1 MVSPNKTLNIPNV
14 STTDRN
20 NNLINSPDGT
30 FIFNTDSL
38 TVQVKKGAAWEDIA
52 TGEGVFSLQDA
63 YDNGPTINMDSNVDL
78 QVFSS
83 SSDLAFAVVE
93 GGASSSVECLNT
105 LKISYENLGGPA
117 LSFDHLTPT
126 SAGAVVANLKG
137 QTQATDATV
146 KNYQM
151 IEYKI
156 TDSSNLTFTTETL
169 HKNLLNGNE
178 TPTFSTGIE
187 NISYRDLNMQN
198 SFIKNAGAIDC
209 SSLDSPT
216 INVLGGSVSGA
227 GSIDSQVITSAL
239 FAQFNEIEQTDPNN
253 SSTLFYNIINRQPAV
268 NANLSWQRNHS
279 ALNSTGGTFTY
290 NREEFVTANVTTGS
304 ESGLHSFYSSSNGAL
319 SEYLRLDGA
328 VDEVS
333 IYKSINCNTNPINNV
348 STIQGTLSNKI
359 DFNSSLLP
367 GALVVESGSVGVLLQ
382 EATTGNNIGITA
394 ISSGFAVNSGSTNIR
409 NTDGTKD
416 ILLDKQN
423 GGNINLRGNASGF
436 VNVQDSNLNLN
447 ANDILETRSISGTNG
462 ALDFSSTINQ
472 LKINTTAAAGLLLQS
487 LTGQISINNK
497 IIYIPDGQ
505 ALTAIAAN
513 TTYVFLGTHTFTST
527 LTINQ
532 PGVVFRGTGRDNSKI
547 QGAFAGALIDVV
559 NQDFEIAD
567 LTLTASGDDTFA
579 LTGSN
584 FAVGQPNSGRTK
596 TLNMHN
602 CQLRNCKNG
611 MILTGFD
618 LVDFSQTLF
627 YYFEQRT
634 DALAQVGVE
643 FRATS
648 KVELTSCEFLRW
660 FDESTFAAPANFF
673 VGDQVKF
680 VNDSGVGFG
689 AVNINGCLTHPQQN
703 QNGVVVD
710 NAATFGFANITSC
723 SFIDLNLNTPT
734 YQPLVIDIDL
744 QPSWIIEANQ
754 GVPNY
759 KAFINTEVDN
769 NATVTTITAASTPT
783 AVLASAF
790 INNGSSRVT
799 LNTSTGLITKDSKR
813 SNYFSINLTGQFTI
827 QSGGNNQ
834 NIEFGL
840 LQNGTPAG
848 PTTKVEA
855 DANVGA
861 NFTFNIIGFANKND
875 NFQLY
880 CQNNSG
886 ANDILVNNLQL
897 AGVES

>member
-1 MVSPNKTLNIPNV
+1 MVTPNKTINTPAV
-14 STTDRN
+14 STVDRDS
-20 NNLINSPDGT
+20 NLSNAPEGSL
-30 FIFNTDSL
+30 IFNSDTG
-38 TVQVKKGAAWEDIA
+38 TVQLKKSVNWEDMA
-52 TGEGVFSLQDA
+52 TGEGIFSLQDA
-63 YDNGPTINMDSNVDL
+63 YDNGPTINMDSNVNM

-105 LKISYENLGGPA
+105 LKISYDNLDGPSLVFDYPTVATLGG
-117 LSFDHLTPT
+117 
-126 SAGAVVANLKG
+126 VVANVG
-137 QTQATDATV
+137 GETQASNTAV
-146 KNYQM
+146 KNYQA
-151 IEYKI
+151 IQYRI
-156 TDSSNLTFTTETL
+156 LDNTDSTFETETTL
-169 HKNLLNGNE
+169 KNYVAGSE
-178 TPTFSTGIE
+178 IECFSSGPE
-187 NISYRDLNMQN
+187 NKSFRDLNMQGN
-198 SFIKNAGAIDC
+198 PITNAGVVNASI
-209 SSLDSPT
+209 LNAPT

-227 GSIDSQVITSAL
+227 ALVDSQAITSS
-239 FAQFNEIEQTDPNN
+239 FIAQLNQIEQTDPTNGGFL
-253 SSTLFYNIINRQPAV
+253 SYNIFNGQPA
-268 NANLSWQRNHS
+268 ANFNISWERNHS
-279 ALNSTGGTFTY
+279 ALNDTGGTFTY
-290 NREEFVTANVTTGS
+290 NKDEFITANVTTGS
-304 ESGLHSFYSSSNGAL
+304 ESGQRNFWCA
-319 SEYLRLDGA
+319 
-328 VDEVS
+328 
-333 IYKSINCNTNPINNV
+333 NN
-348 STIQGTLSNKI
+348 GTLQEFMRFSGIGQVNMYKNLDMSGNDISVVRSVQGANGYI
-359 DFNSSLLP
+359 DFQNLINPSAFEIKANAAQDLSLNSD
-367 GALVVESGSVGVLLQ
+367 
-382 EATTGNNIGITA
+382 TGN
-394 ISSGFAVNSGSTNIR
+394 
-409 NTDGTKD
+409 
-416 ILLDKQN
+416 ILL
-423 GGNINLRGNASGF
+423 
-436 VNVQDSNLNLN
+436 
-447 ANDILETRSISGTNG
+447 
-462 ALDFSSTINQ
+462 
-472 LKINTTAAAGLLLQS
+472 
-487 LTGQISINNK
+487 GQK
-497 IIYIPDGQ
+497 VVYIKDGQ
-505 ALTAIAAN
+505 VLTSVSPN

-547 QGAFAGALIDVV
+547 EGAFSGALIDVV
-559 NQDFEIAD
+559 NEDFEIAD

-584 FAVGQPNSGRTK
+584 FAVGQPNNGRTK

-611 MILTGFD
+611 VILTGFD

-660 FDESTFAAPANFF
+660 FEEATFASPINFF

-689 AVNINGCLTHPQQN
+689 AVNMNGCLFHPQQN

-723 SFIDLNLNTPT
+723 SFIDINLNVPT
-734 YQPLVIDIDL
+734 FLPLVIDIEL

-769 NATVTTITAASTPT
+769 NATVTTISAASTPT
-783 AVLASAF
+783 AVLASSF

-799 LNTSTGLITKDSKR
+799 LNTATGVITKDSKR

-834 NIEFGL
+834 NVEFGL

-848 PTTKVEA
+848 PTSKVEA

-861 NFTFNIIGFANKND
+861 NFTFNVIGFANQND
-875 NFQLY
+875 TFQLY